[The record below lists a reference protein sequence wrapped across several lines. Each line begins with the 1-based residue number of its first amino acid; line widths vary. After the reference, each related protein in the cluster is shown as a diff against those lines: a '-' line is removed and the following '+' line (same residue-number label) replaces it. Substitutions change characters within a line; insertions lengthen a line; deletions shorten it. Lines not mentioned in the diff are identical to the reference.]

1 MSFQEFEPNETL
13 AEKTYNT
20 VETAADTGKVVV
32 GTNEVTKAIERN
44 NAELV
49 VIAGN
54 VSPQEIVMHIPAL
67 AGERDTAY
75 TFVPD
80 KEELGLA
87 AGISVQSAA
96 IAITQSGN
104 AEDEVEDVAQKAEEL
119 LDSEEDDE
127 EE

>member
-104 AEDEVEDVAQKAEEL
+104 AEDEVEDVAQKAAEL

>member
-67 AGERDTAY
+67 AEERDAAY

-87 AGISVQSAA
+87 AGINVQSAA

-104 AEDEVEDVAQKAEEL
+104 AEDEVEDVAQKAAEL
-119 LDSEEDDE
+119 LDSEEDE

>member
-1 MSFQEFEPNETL
+1 MSNNKFSPNDSL

-20 VETAADTGKVVV
+20 VEKAADTGKIAV

-49 VIAGN
+49 IIAEN
-54 VSPQEIVMHIPAL
+54 VSPEEIVMHLPAL
-67 AGERDTAY
+67 AEERDTPF

-87 AGISVQSAA
+87 AGINVQSAA
-96 IAITQSGN
+96 IAVTQKGS
-104 AEDEVEDVAQKAEEL
+104 AEDEIEDVAEKAAEL
-119 LDSEEDDE
+119 LEKEE
-127 EE
+127 

>member
-1 MSFQEFEPNETL
+1 MVYKKFEPGDSL
-13 AEKTYNT
+13 AEDIYDA
-20 VETAADTGKVVV
+20 VETAQDSGDVVI

-44 NAELV
+44 EASLV

-54 VSPQEIVMHIPAL
+54 VSPEEVVMHLPSL
-67 AGERDTAY
+67 SEERDVPY

-87 AGISVQSAA
+87 AGINVQAASVAVTDPGAA
-96 IAITQSGN
+96 ES
-104 AEDEVEDVAQKAEEL
+104 EVEDVAEKSREL
-119 LDSEEDDE
+119 LEKE

>member
-1 MSFQEFEPNETL
+1 MSNNKFSPNDSL

-20 VETAADTGKVVV
+20 VEKAADTGKIAV

-49 VIAGN
+49 IIAEN
-54 VSPQEIVMHIPAL
+54 VSPEEIVMHLPAL
-67 AGERDTAY
+67 AEESDTPF

-87 AGISVQSAA
+87 AGINVQSAA
-96 IAITQSGN
+96 IAVTQKGS
-104 AEDEVEDVAQKAEEL
+104 AEDEIEDVAEKAAEL
-119 LDSEEDDE
+119 LEKEE
-127 EE
+127 

>member
-1 MSFQEFEPNETL
+1 MTYQKFEPEETL
-13 AEKTYNT
+13 AEQTYDA
-20 VETAADTGKVVV
+20 VEKAADTGKVVK

-44 NAELV
+44 NADLV

-54 VSPQEIVMHIPAL
+54 VSPEEIVMHLPAL
-67 AGERDTAY
+67 SEERDISY

-87 AGISVQSAA
+87 AGLEVQTAA
-96 IAITQSGN
+96 TAVVDAGS
-104 AEDEVEDVAQKAEEL
+104 AEDDVDDIANKAAEL
-119 LDSEEDDE
+119 LEAQE